1 MHEPLVADHYEILQ
15 ISPNADQ
22 DTVERVYRHLAK
34 RYHPDNQESGDVDR
48 FTAVVEA
55 FRVLSDPERRAGFDA
70 RYQEHSRERW
80 RVFDQ
85 ETSVDDIAAD
95 RRVREVILSVLYT
108 ARRNDAE
115 RPGMGS
121 VELENLLGC
130 PEEHMRFHLWYL
142 KENGWIQRMEN
153 GMIAITASGVDRVL
167 DLGGPTKDGLPRL
180 TAGNHAGSAPHAYH
194 QPSAA

>member
-1 MHEPLVADHYEILQ
+1 MHDAHVSDHYETLQ

-34 RYHPDNQESGDVDR
+34 RYHPDNRESGDVER
-48 FTAVVEA
+48 FTAVAEA
-55 FRVLSDPERRAGFDA
+55 YRVLSNPEQRAGYDA
-70 RYQEHSRERW
+70 RHQQHARERW

-85 ETSVDDIAAD
+85 DTSTDDIAAD

-108 ARRNDAE
+108 ARRNSAD

-130 PEEHMRFHLWYL
+130 PEEHMKFHLWYL

-153 GMIAITASGVDRVL
+153 GMIAITAPGVDRVL
-167 DLGGPTKDGLPRL
+167 DGGGPVREGLPRL
-180 TAGNHAGSAPHAYH
+180 NAGQAVPARPAAYTTAA
-194 QPSAA
+194 